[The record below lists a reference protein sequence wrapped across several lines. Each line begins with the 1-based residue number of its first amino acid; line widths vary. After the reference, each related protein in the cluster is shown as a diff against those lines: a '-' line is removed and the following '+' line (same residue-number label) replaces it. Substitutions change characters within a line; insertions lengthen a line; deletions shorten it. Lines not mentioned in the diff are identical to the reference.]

1 MAAQRIYSVIP
12 PYGDVRLVKA
22 ISRSQALSHVAN
34 SLFSIRVATQEDLV
48 HALSNGIK
56 VEAVRDGDQ
65 LFIEGVIDKE

>member
-12 PYGDVRLVKA
+12 PSGCVRLVKA

-56 VEAVRDGDQ
+56 IEAVRDGDQ